1 MDSQDSRLNRALASA
16 SEGRLLLPTFEEAVM
31 RLAFV
36 HAHLSSTLLANA
48 AAAAAPLID
57 VAWLSQPPWLTASKI
72 HVEAISTLME
82 RAATGG
88 ASRRS
93 MSASKSP
100 FVPPLLTASLSSS
113 RNSFRGTPRDGGVGL
128 LSSSVPSMQTARN
141 QGCGAGSH
149 STRGSQSARELRP
162 GGVIRL

>member
-1 MDSQDSRLNRALASA
+1 MNSQDSRFNQALDSA

-48 AAAAAPLID
+48 AVAAAPLID
-57 VAWLSQPPWLTASKI
+57 VAWLSQPPWLTASKT

-82 RAATGG
+82 RAATGS
-88 ASRRS
+88 ASRRL

-113 RNSFRGTPRDGGVGL
+113 RKLRGTPRDGGVGL

-149 STRGSQSARELRP
+149 STRGLQSARELRP